1 MTGARLFHVQKLGIL
16 SAIVGGVLLMQADGL
31 AQRSTAVRIH
41 ATSSDELREWD
52 GVITRGERARELS
65 VFSAERDPS
74 LPGRT
79 IERLQQFHQG
89 VPVWG
94 STVVRDV
101 DGGLVRSIFGTLSP
115 ELTLDTTAA
124 LTPDDIR
131 ARFLDSGSTLVR
143 EPALIV
149 LPLDSGEHR
158 LAYSAVA
165 SRDAAVDRVF
175 LDASTG
181 VELLR
186 YSEIKTQGAVGTG
199 TGVLGD
205 AKKVSAVLE
214 GGAYWADDQLRP
226 PVLKTYDMRGNLAR
240 LLQVLPGGA
249 LFPSDRASDTDNS
262 WDDRVAVDA
271 HGYIGWT
278 YDYYFKRHGRRGLD
292 NRDRPIVALI
302 NGVSQQGALALPP
315 ALLNFAL
322 NAFWCDV
329 CGPAGVGVMYFG
341 NGMPPGLA
349 LVSTGQNIGYWAGA
363 LDVVAH
369 ELTHGITDSSSGLI
383 YQNESGAL
391 NEAFSDMMGT
401 SIEFYYANAGSGG
414 GTDYLIGEDAV
425 RGLSR
430 NGVRSMSNPAAYG
443 DPDHYSQR
451 FTGTS
456 DGGGVHIN
464 SAIPNQAFFLAIEG
478 GTNRTSGLAV
488 QGVGAANREQI
499 EKTFYR
505 AVVFLLPSNAS
516 FSTARAAT
524 IQAARDLYGT
534 GSAPERAVTQAWS
547 AVGVF

>member
-1 MTGARLFHVQKLGIL
+1 
-16 SAIVGGVLLMQADGL
+16 
-31 AQRSTAVRIH
+31 
-41 ATSSDELREWD
+41 
-52 GVITRGERARELS
+52 
-65 VFSAERDPS
+65 
-74 LPGRT
+74 
-79 IERLQQFHQG
+79 

-101 DGGLVRSIFGTLSP
+101 DGGVVRSMFGTLSP
-115 ELTLDTTAA
+115 DLTLATTAA

-131 ARFLDSGSTLVR
+131 ARLVDSGLTLVR

-149 LPLDSGEHR
+149 LPLDAGEHR
-158 LAYSAVA
+158 LAYWVVV

-175 LDASTG
+175 IDAGSG
-181 VELLR
+181 AELLR
-186 YSEIKTQGAVGTG
+186 YSEIQTQGAVGTG

-205 AKKVSAVLE
+205 AKKVSSVLE

-226 PVLKTYDMRGNLAR
+226 PVLKTFDMRGNLGR
-240 LLQVLPGGA
+240 LLQVLTGAA
-249 LFPSDRASDTDNS
+249 LFANDRASDTDNS

-271 HGYIGWT
+271 HGYVGWT

-292 NRDRPIVALI
+292 NRDRPIVGLI
-302 NGVSQQGALALPP
+302 NGVSQQGGLALPA
-315 ALLNFAL
+315 ALQDYAL
-322 NAFWCDV
+322 NAFWCGL

-341 NGMPPGLA
+341 NGLPPGLA
-349 LVSTGQNIGYWAGA
+349 LPSTGQNIGYLAGA

-369 ELTHGITDSSSGLI
+369 ELTHGVTDSSSSLI

-391 NEAFSDMMGT
+391 NEAFSDIMGT
-401 SIEFYYANAGSGG
+401 SVEFYYANTGSGVG
-414 GTDYLIGEDAV
+414 EADYLLGEDAV
-425 RGLSR
+425 RGLTTTR
-430 NGVRSMSNPAAYG
+430 NGVRSMSNPAVYG
-443 DPDHYSQR
+443 DPDHYSRR
-451 FTGTS
+451 FIGTA

-505 AVVFLLPSNAS
+505 AFVFLLPSNAA